1 MTQRR
6 KPMTTN
12 FEPVAKVEEAPAEAV
27 EVVETPAE
35 VVEEVKAEVKPEPVK
50 APEAPKKPEPYVR
63 PSVALPKEEAGRRP
77 RNVPRYR

>member
-27 EVVETPAE
+27 EVVEAPAE
-35 VVEEVKAEVKPEPVK
+35 VVEEVKPEAVK